1 MSALSRAEAPPRNI
15 TGFLLIAM
23 GSVVAAIL
31 LVLAVPYYTGS
42 SGRIASLYSNLA
54 DPADRSLAAEMQ
66 AYAVAASQ
74 PHHLAA
80 AKLDLSNE
88 VKTETSFDNQLGE
101 ITFPPAPDPHA
112 DTLTAL
118 DAKRI
123 KLIKL
128 QLQATSLR
136 KLRAF
141 DSRVQAASA
150 AVEAQVKIMRQD
162 LGLPPV
168 SGELY

>member
-1 MSALSRAEAPPRNI
+1 MSAYSQAEAPRSNF
-15 TGFLLIAM
+15 TGFILIAM
-23 GSVVAAIL
+23 GSAVAAVL
-31 LVLAVPYYTGS
+31 LVLAIPYYAGS
-42 SGRIASLYSNLA
+42 SARIASLYSNLA
-54 DPADRSLAAEMQ
+54 DPANRLLAADLQ
-66 AYAVAASQ
+66 AYGVNRL
-74 PHHLAA
+74 HNLAA

-88 VKTETSFDNQLGE
+88 VKTDTAFDNQLSQ
-101 ITFPPAPDPHA
+101 ITFPPAADPHA

-141 DSRVQAASA
+141 DSRVEAASA
-150 AVEAQVKIMRQD
+150 AVDAQVRIMRQD

-168 SGELY
+168 SGGLY